1 MMEPKTTQL
10 LKKYMKSY
18 MRDEKLQLEAH
29 EVQELMIS
37 INSFIKSDI
46 AEANLSVYKELTE
59 LIDVIKV
66 FKSEIRDIFTEGDK
80 PTSTDELDVVL
91 QTTED
96 AVEQILICAET
107 IDQLVPEAP
116 ENLGEALTD
125 ISTRIYEASNFQDIN
140 GQRIKK
146 VIKTFRVLEEKIL
159 GILASTGIQ
168 ANSTSVNGAEAK
180 NQSGNEDLLNG
191 PANPDEAPSQEEI
204 DKLLSQI

>member
-1 MMEPKTTQL
+1 MEPKTTQL

-37 INSFIKSDI
+37 INSLIKSDI

-116 ENLGEALTD
+116 EALGAALTD

-146 VIKTFRVLEEKIL
+146 VIKTFRVVEEKSQ

-168 ANSTSVNGAEAK
+168 AMPSGESVSGTK
-180 NQSGNEDLLNG
+180 DQSSNENLLNG